1 MALMREWLPPA
12 ALRLVRRVAG
22 RRWDGVGFEGDFAT
36 WERALAVSTGYA
48 DESILAKVT
57 EATLKVARGE
67 AVYER
72 DSVLFDQIQYSWPVL
87 AALMWTAARSG
98 SRLSVLDF
106 GGALGGGYRQ
116 NRKFLHGLA
125 EVKWGVVEQPHY
137 VAQGRALLENQQLH
151 FFATIDECAVKLRP
165 NVIVLGSVLQYLPD
179 PDRVLHELE
188 RSPATVMIIDR
199 TPFANIQQD
208 RIIVQR
214 VPPSIYE
221 ASYPCRVFSRE
232 RLRRTLSSWNILE
245 TFVCAEGTMST
256 DAGLSF
262 TFEGFILHR

>member
-1 MALMREWLPPA
+1 VRI
-12 ALRLVRRVAG
+12 VRRIAG
-22 RRWDGVGFEGDFAT
+22 RRWGGVTFEGDFAT
-36 WERALAVSTGYA
+36 WDDATAASTGYG
-48 DESILAKVT
+48 ERSILSRVT
-57 EATLKVARGE
+57 EATMKVLRGE

-87 AALMWTAARSG
+87 AALMWAAARSG

-116 NRKFLHGLA
+116 NRRFLDGLA

-137 VAQGRALLENQQLH
+137 VAQGRALLENEQLQ
-151 FFATIDECAVKLRP
+151 FFDTIDECAVKLRP
-165 NVIVLGSVLQYLPD
+165 NVIVLGSVLQYVPD

-188 RSPATVMIIDR
+188 RTPATVMIIDR
-199 TPFANIQQD
+199 TPFASIQQD

-232 RLRRTLSSWNILE
+232 RLRRALSSWSILE
-245 TFVCAEGTMST
+245 TFACAEGAMST